1 MIPDQ
6 SQASAGCS
14 PGGSTNRQAYWY
26 DRMMFPGG
34 LGSGP
39 GSSSGSSGSISGGF
53 GSSTHSASKAI
64 IRAASSLSISFG
76 SGRRVSV
83 FTAPIDALFLEV
95 KLSFVFSDLRPLRP
109 PAFSHFAGGD
119 RTPCRTWGCT
129 TRESFADC
137 VALAERVRGVFFLK
151 MGLFAPK
158 LLYRHFSFP

>member
-76 SGRRVSV
+76 SGAPGLS
-83 FTAPIDALFLEV
+83 FTAPIDPHRA
-95 KLSFVFSDLRPLRP
+95 DLRNPSLCQ
-109 PAFSHFAGGD
+109 HFVARGQKGLHASAKHHD
-119 RTPCRTWGCT
+119 RF
-129 TRESFADC
+129 EI
-137 VALAERVRGVFFLK
+137 
-151 MGLFAPK
+151 
-158 LLYRHFSFP
+158 